1 MIAWQGIS
9 AIFGRSAT
17 FHALKMRLRELRERI
32 EKLEEMQRRHEEEP
46 AEAGAH
52 SSGCEL

>member
-1 MIAWQGIS
+1 MSMSFTEYVTHGE
-9 AIFGRSAT
+9 
-17 FHALKMRLRELRERI
+17 LKMRLRELRERI